1 MALAQAA
8 AMLLPQWMQKR
19 RAKKVAKLGKNPAQN
34 SQANKM
40 KWFTY
45 IMLAMIIFMGFSL
58 VSAMGVYWLVGAL
71 VSLVQTVIMQVITER
86 KKSKN

>member
-1 MALAQAA
+1 MALSQAA
-8 AMLLPQWMQKR
+8 AMLLPQIMQKR
-19 RAKKVAKLGKNPAQN
+19 RAAKVAKLGKNPAQN

-45 IMLAMIIFMGFSL
+45 LMLAMIIFMGFSL

-71 VSLVQTVIMQVITER
+71 VSLAQTLIMQAITSR
-86 KKSKN
+86 RKSKN

>member
-1 MALAQAA
+1 MALSQAA
-8 AMLLPQWMQKR
+8 AMLLPQIMQKR
-19 RAKKVAKLGKNPAQN
+19 RAAKVAKLGKNPAQN

-71 VSLVQTVIMQVITER
+71 VSLAQTLIMQAITSR
-86 KKSKN
+86 RKSKN